1 MSNRPTIED
10 LAAAAGVSTA
20 TVDRVLNKRSK
31 VREVTA
37 QRVLLAAEDIGYHAA
52 GLLKQRVRES
62 KPRKRLSILLQRSN
76 DEFYVAL
83 GKAIEAACSRATDFV
98 FETTIR
104 FMDEVSPEYITEQ
117 LERESQHADAMAVV
131 ALDHLLLNQEV
142 ERITG
147 QNIPVL
153 TLLSPLSTSTCTRHI
168 GVDNRKAGRT
178 AAWAINRLA
187 KPGDV
192 GILLGSHSYLNQD
205 IAEISFISY
214 FREIQHDFNLL
225 APQVNLDDNQLA
237 YQATKDL
244 IAQAPNIS
252 AIYSAGGGV
261 EGIIKAIREAQK
273 AQSITLICNELMSST
288 RLALSDGCIDMII
301 ATPVSKI
308 AQAVVETFTQA
319 LSQKHIT
326 PQPALQL
333 TVELHVAENL

>member
-62 KPRKRLSILLQRSN
+62 KPKKRLAILLQRSN
-76 DEFYVAL
+76 DEFYIAL
-83 GKAIEAACSRATDFV
+83 GEAIQSACNRATEFV
-98 FETTIR
+98 FETDIQ
-104 FMDEVSPEYITEQ
+104 FMDEISPEYIKER
-117 LERESQHADAMAVV
+117 LEYESHHADAIAVV

-142 ERITG
+142 ERITAN
-147 QNIPVL
+147 NIPVL
-153 TLLSPLSTSTCTRHI
+153 TILSPLSTLSCTRHI

-187 KPGDV
+187 KPGDIGV
-192 GILLGSHSYLNQD
+192 LLGSHSYLNQD

-214 FREIQHDFNLL
+214 FREIQHQFNLL
-225 APQVNLDDNQLA
+225 SPQVNLDDNELA
-237 YQATKDL
+237 YQATRQL
-244 IAQAPNIS
+244 IKQAPNLT

-261 EGIIKAIREAQK
+261 EGIIKAIYEAK
-273 AQSITLICNELMSST
+273 KSKSIVLVCNELMSST
-288 RLALSDGCIDMII
+288 RLALSEGCIDVII
-301 ATPVSKI
+301 ATPVSKM

-319 LSQKHIT
+319 LSQKQIT

>member
-20 TVDRVLNKRSK
+20 TVDRVLNNRSK

-83 GKAIEAACSRATDFV
+83 GQAIETACSRATDFA

-117 LERESQHADAMAVV
+117 LERESHHADAMAVV
-131 ALDHLLLNQEV
+131 ALDHLLINQEV

-225 APQVNLDDNQLA
+225 TPQVNLDDNQLA

-319 LSQKHIT
+319 LSQKYIT